1 MGLMI
6 SLDDV
11 SWIMNDLI
19 FYGNVIVELRED
31 MLEAMLLLGRYYRL
45 VYGGQWYFK
54 IVRSIRGLMM
64 SARGLV
70 NHLRGINFLYS

>member
-1 MGLMI
+1 
-6 SLDDV
+6 
-11 SWIMNDLI
+11 MNDLI

-45 VYGGQWYFK
+45 VYGGRWYLR
-54 IVRSIRGLMM
+54 IVRSILGLMM
-64 SARGLV
+64 SARELV